1 MSAPEH
7 RPSVVILLSGAGTT
21 MAPLLAAAAD
31 ETFGASVAAVGSD
44 RPSAPGLE
52 LAAAQGVA
60 TFVVDASQYPNRVTW
75 SSALADTVAGYQPDL
90 VLCAGLMR
98 ILDPL
103 FLNRFPGRVVNSH
116 PSLLPAF
123 PGAVAVSDALAYGV
137 QVTGATLHL
146 VDAGVDTGPIIAQ
159 VPVPVLVDDDESS
172 LHERIKTAERQMLL
186 DLIPRLAAGELTID
200 GRRVTLQ

>member
-1 MSAPEH
+1 MSPPEH

-21 MAPLLAAAAD
+21 MAPLLAAAAG

>member
-21 MAPLLAAAAD
+21 MAPLLAAAAG

>member
-1 MSAPEH
+1 MIAPEH
-7 RPSVVILLSGAGTT
+7 RPRVVILLSGAGTT
-21 MAPLLAAAAD
+21 MAPVLAAAAG
-31 ETFGASVAAVGSD
+31 ETFGAVVAAVGSD
-44 RPSAPGLE
+44 RPSAPGLD
-52 LAAAQGVA
+52 LAAEQGVA
-60 TFVVDASQYPNRVTW
+60 TFVVNATEYPDRVAW
-75 SSALADTVAGYQPDL
+75 SAALADAVAGYHPDL

-103 FLNRFPGRVVNSH
+103 FLDRFPGRVVNSH

-137 QVTGATLHL
+137 RITGATLHL

-159 VPVPVLVDDDESS
+159 VPVPVLADDDEST

-200 GRRVTLQ
+200 GRRVTLP